1 MWTSIQTGRQHDA
14 VWQNRYARYTSR
26 SRVTE
31 SRITRSRTGPT
42 ILIFPKNASVYSLLA
57 LVISILPLLICRPA
71 SAAPAA
77 QETTRAGVVP
87 GRYGFESQDIG
98 YLLFDPAQ
106 GRVLETHLADT
117 PRIPASTTKVVV
129 GLAALHILGP
139 EYRFTTSLFKT
150 GKIQAGILHGDLYLR
165 GGGDPGLST
174 DDLQHFVAALKDAGI
189 QRVAGNFFYDE
200 SFLHSTNAIDAKQP
214 AAVSYNPGLSA
225 LSLNYNRVQLQ
236 WRHKPG
242 GTNFQ
247 TTIWSP
253 AKSDT
258 LRLKAIQTGVLP
270 KGLDRRIKFLPAAPK
285 PAASTDFDRWL
296 LSSKLPAKGWET
308 LPVRTDPGRLAASVF
323 HALCQKKGIRLPAPQ
338 PAHVPDSTQP
348 VYIHHSKPLSKLLA
362 GVLRY
367 SNNLSAELIGQV
379 AARRLSGRPVSLR
392 ESAALLT
399 NWYRTQLPQTDWR
412 KFVCINHS
420 GLSSLSR
427 HTPRQLAAI
436 LTSGWRIP
444 KQGPARGLDFL
455 NLLPIRGSTQDRRT
469 TMRAKSGT
477 MNYADGLAGYLTA
490 ESGRQLGFVVLLTDF
505 SRRAAL
511 DAAFDI
517 RFASASPNAQ
527 KWTKRAKR
535 FERKLVETWRQR
547 Y

>member
-1 MWTSIQTGRQHDA
+1 MWAEISTGKQHSPFRHNPDASSNRAKTSKTRQ
-14 VWQNRYARYTSR
+14 
-26 SRVTE
+26 
-31 SRITRSRTGPT
+31 IT
-42 ILIFPKNASVYSLLA
+42 LIHYIFALAISL
-57 LVISILPLLICRPA
+57 LPLLACQTATAAPA
-71 SAAPAA
+71 VPAA
-77 QETTRAGVVP
+77 QEPPSAEAIS
-87 GRYGFESQDIG
+87 GRYGFKSQDYG
-98 YLLFDPAQ
+98 YLLFDPTK
-106 GRVLETHLADT
+106 GTVLETHLADT

-150 GKIQAGILHGDLYLR
+150 GEVQAGTLHGDLYLR

-189 QRVAGNFFYDE
+189 QRVAGNFFFDE
-200 SFLHSTNAIDAKQP
+200 SFLHATNAIDAKQP

-236 WRHKPG
+236 WQHKPG
-242 GTNFQ
+242 GTNFR
-247 TTIWSP
+247 TAVWSP
-253 AKSDT
+253 AKSET

-270 KGLDRRIKFLPAAPK
+270 KGLDRRIKFLPSAPES
-285 PAASTDFDRWL
+285 AASTDFDRWL
-296 LSSKLPAKGWET
+296 LSRKLPPKGWET
-308 LPVRTDPGRLAASVF
+308 LPVRTDPGRFAAAVF
-323 HALCQKKGIRLPAPQ
+323 HVLCQKKGIRLPAPQ

-348 VYIHHSKPLSKLLA
+348 VYIHHSKPLSKLLS

-399 NWYRTQLPQTDWR
+399 NWYRTQLPQTNWQE
-412 KFVCINHS
+412 FVCINHS

-436 LTSGWRIP
+436 LTSGWHIP
-444 KQGPARGLDFL
+444 KQGPARGIDFL
-455 NLLPIRGSTQDRRT
+455 SLLPIRGSTPDGRT
-469 TMRAKSGT
+469 TVRAKSGT

-490 ESGRQLGFVVLLTDF
+490 ESSRQLGFVILLTDF
-505 SRRAAL
+505 SRRAVL

-517 RFASASPNAQ
+517 RFASASPGAQ

-535 FERKLVETWRQR
+535 FERRLVKSWRQR

>member
-1 MWTSIQTGRQHDA
+1 MWTGINTRKQRNTFCHNQ
-14 VWQNRYARYTSR
+14 YARYAAS
-26 SRVTE
+26 
-31 SRITRSRTGPT
+31 SRTTGLTAKPFPT
-42 ILIFPKNASVYSLLA
+42 TAFTHCLLA
-57 LVISILPLLICRPA
+57 LAISLLPLLTCRTA
-71 SAAPAA
+71 TAAPAA
-77 QETTRAGVVP
+77 QETTSAEAISD
-87 GRYGFESQDIG
+87 RYGFKSQDIG
-98 YLLFDPAQ
+98 YLLFDPTQ
-106 GRVLETHLADT
+106 GTVLETHLADT

-150 GKIQAGILHGDLYLR
+150 GDIQSGTLHGDLYLR

-189 QRVAGNFFYDE
+189 QRVAGNFFFDE

-236 WRHKPG
+236 WQHKPG
-242 GTNFQ
+242 GTNFR
-247 TTIWSP
+247 TAVWSP
-253 AKSDT
+253 AKSET

-270 KGLDRRIKFLPAAPK
+270 KGIDRRIKFLPAAPK
-285 PAASTDFDRWL
+285 PAAATDFDRWL
-296 LSSKLPAKGWET
+296 LSPKLPAKGWET
-308 LPVRTDPGRLAASVF
+308 LPVRTDPGRFAAAVF

-348 VYIHHSKPLSKLLA
+348 VYVHHSKPLSKLLA

-379 AARRLSGRPVSLR
+379 AARRLSGRPVSLW

-399 NWYRTQLPQTDWR
+399 NWYRTQLPRTDWQE
-412 KFVCINHS
+412 FVCINHS

-436 LTSGWRIP
+436 LTSGWHIP

-455 NLLPIRGSTQDRRT
+455 SLLPVRGSTQDGRT
-469 TMRAKSGT
+469 TVRAKSGT

-490 ESGRQLGFVVLLTDF
+490 ESGRQLGFVILLTDF

-511 DAAFDI
+511 DATFDI
-517 RFASASPNAQ
+517 RFASASPDAQ

-535 FERKLVETWRQR
+535 FERMLVETWRQR